1 MDDLLDRRAVVGE
14 YGRVSGRDGGACG
27 GRDLDRDLA
36 QQAVCREGIRVI
48 LRAKNVLLPSV

>member
-1 MDDLLDRRAVVGE
+1 MDGAERMKEILGAAVRSDR
-14 YGRVSGRDGGACG
+14 C
-27 GRDLDRDLA
+27 RDLA